1 MIGVHGSSFYKMF
14 RPEFVMYYSR
24 PLSSDCF
31 TGWGKINKDKYNSV
45 AIEATNYLYNNVI
58 PKFANE
64 IVSSFSSDDH
74 LIEVLHRAGINVR
87 HLGCIYE

>member
-31 TGWGKINKDKYNSV
+31 TGWGKINKDKYN
-45 AIEATNYLYNNVI
+45 
-58 PKFANE
+58 
-64 IVSSFSSDDH
+64 
-74 LIEVLHRAGINVR
+74 
-87 HLGCIYE
+87 